1 MRKLKSTIRLSL
13 LCLIAWLDGLMLI
26 VWDNCEVDGVT
37 VEAVPYT
44 HLDREM
50 LEEVYTI
57 EED

>member
-26 VWDNCEVDGVT
+26 VWDNCEVESVT
-37 VEAVPYT
+37 VEAVPYSL
-44 HLDREM
+44 LDREK